1 MSLAMRKFPEPLAL
15 QIWRMYQQG
24 LNFHE
29 IAEELGL
36 PPDRVRA
43 RIAAVA
49 RVSRWTQV
57 GPHDPPTAQPES
69 PVVQ

>member
-1 MSLAMRKFPEPLAL
+1 MPKFPEPLAL

-24 LNFHE
+24 LNFHQ

-57 GPHDPPTAQPES
+57 GPHDPVSSPPEAN
-69 PVVQ
+69 PVQ

>member
-1 MSLAMRKFPEPLAL
+1 MRKFPEPLAL

-24 LNFHE
+24 LNFHQ

-57 GPHDPPTAQPES
+57 GPHDPVSSPPEAN
-69 PVVQ
+69 PVQ

>member
-1 MSLAMRKFPEPLAL
+1 MPKFPEPLAL

-57 GPHDPPTAQPES
+57 GPHDPVSSPPEAN
-69 PVVQ
+69 PVQ